1 MPETV
6 PFTREGYRRLKVEL
20 DQLKSVERPKVI
32 QEIAEARAHGDLS
45 ENAEYAAAREKQGFI
60 EARIADLDDKL
71 SRAQV
76 IEYEDTVNNQVRFGA
91 WVTVADEDGKQKH
104 YRIVGDLEADLE
116 RGLISMSSPI
126 ARALMGK
133 REGDL
138 VEVRAPKGTAE
149 YTIEAVR
156 YKEEA

>member
-76 IEYEDTVNNQVRFGA
+76 IEYDDTVNNQVRFGA
-91 WVTVADEDGKQKH
+91 WVTVADEDGKQKN

-138 VEVRAPKGTAE
+138 VEVRAPKGTSE

-156 YKEEA
+156 YKE

>member
-1 MPETV
+1 MPDTV
-6 PFTREGYRRLKVEL
+6 PFTREGYQRLKVEL
-20 DQLKSVERPKVI
+20 DHLKSIERPKVI

-76 IEYEDTVNNQVRFGA
+76 IEYDEGVNDKVRFGA
-91 WVTVADEDGKQKH
+91 WVTVADEDGKQKD

-116 RGLISMSSPI
+116 KGLISMSSPI

-138 VEVRAPKGTAE
+138 VEVSAPKGITE

-156 YKEEA
+156 YK

>member
-6 PFTREGYRRLKVEL
+6 PFTREGYSRLKVEL

-76 IEYEDTVNNQVRFGA
+76 IEYDDHGNNQVRFGA
-91 WVTVADEDGKQKH
+91 WVTLADEDGRQKH

-126 ARALMGK
+126 ARAVMGK
-133 REGDL
+133 RVGDL
-138 VEVRAPKGTAE
+138 VEVRAPKGTSE
-149 YTIEAVR
+149 YTVEDVC
-156 YKEEA
+156 YKS

>member
-76 IEYEDTVNNQVRFGA
+76 IEYDDTVNNQVRFGA

-156 YKEEA
+156 YKE

>member
-138 VEVRAPKGTAE
+138 VEVRAPKGTTE
-149 YTIEAVR
+149 YSIEAVR
-156 YKEEA
+156 YREEA